1 MEFANLL
8 VLNKVDL
15 VTPEQADQLEALLH
29 RLNVTAKVL
38 GSQALMMNIMAL
50 CTCVCS
56 GKKKGLK
63 GERRNG
69 GVRPCCLCSQIIR
82 AKHGR
87 VAVSEVLDTHSFSLD
102 VAQTAPGWLAEIN
115 AFEAELEHPGQAHH
129 HHHHHHH
136 GGGGGEEAER
146 VLSHPLASSSGSRG
160 TAARVTETEKY
171 GISSFVYYA
180 RRPFHPA
187 RLLEVALSVTWEGVL
202 RTKVCS

>member
-1 MEFANLL
+1 MSFLA
-8 VLNKVDL
+8 
-15 VTPEQADQLEALLH
+15 AYA
-29 RLNVTAKVL
+29 
-38 GSQALMMNIMAL
+38 
-50 CTCVCS
+50 
-56 GKKKGLK
+56 
-63 GERRNG
+63 
-69 GVRPCCLCSQIIR
+69 QIIR

-115 AFEAELEHPGQAHH
+115 AFEAELEHG

-136 GGGGGEEAER
+136 GGGGGAEAGR
-146 VLSHPLASSSGSRG
+146 AHSHPSASSSGRG
-160 TAARVTETEKY
+160 TTARVTETEKY

-202 RTKVCS
+202 RTKVCSPTYLIH